1 MLFYLITCDMFNA
14 VTISYRTASDL
25 EEWGWIDKTQKGVLK
40 DLLISGNTDLQNALD
55 KFRGGDTSLLQG
67 MLNVDVKH
75 RITLISRYVNFNRIN
90 KSRNIQ
96 KASFHRHSRWSRF

>member
-1 MLFYLITCDMFNA
+1 MHIPIFIIGA
-14 VTISYRTASDL
+14 HRTASDL

-67 MLNVDVKH
+67 
-75 RITLISRYVNFNRIN
+75 IFYISTNT
-90 KSRNIQ
+90 
-96 KASFHRHSRWSRF
+96 HSIFIFYSNLHGH